1 MPSLERD
8 TMRLKGHA
16 MPRVVFTRHLQ
27 QHINAPPAL
36 VTGQTVRQV
45 LDEVF
50 RGNPQ
55 ARGYILDEQGM
66 LRKHVAVFVDGQMI
80 ADRVGLSDRVGE
92 SSEVYVLQALSG
104 G

>member
-1 MPSLERD
+1 
-8 TMRLKGHA
+8 

>member
-1 MPSLERD
+1 
-8 TMRLKGHA
+8 

-27 QHINAPPAL
+27 QHINAPPAQ

-50 RGNPQ
+50 SGNPQ
-55 ARGYILDEQGM
+55 ARGYILDEQGN
-66 LRKHVAVFVDGQMI
+66 LRKHVAVFIDGQMI
-80 ADRVGLSDRVGE
+80 NDRMGLSDPVGE
-92 SSEVYVLQALSG
+92 ESEVYVLQALSG